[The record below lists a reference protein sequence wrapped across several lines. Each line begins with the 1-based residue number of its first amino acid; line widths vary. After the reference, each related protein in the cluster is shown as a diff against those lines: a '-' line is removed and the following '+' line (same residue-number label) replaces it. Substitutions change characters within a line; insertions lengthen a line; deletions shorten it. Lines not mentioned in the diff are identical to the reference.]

1 MKDDLTRREF
11 LRAAGLAAAGLAGA
25 ALFSRS
31 AQAQEEEK
39 KEEPKKGDE
48 EPKKDGEQDKK
59 EEPNYDDL
67 FENEKDDK
75 EEETRACPQCGAL
88 MYRQGRTW
96 TCENSAT
103 ATWSSFARGGPE
115 GPCLGSAGGWGPHAH

>member
-1 MKDDLTRREF
+1 MEIDMKDDLTRREF

-31 AQAQEEEK
+31 AQAQQEEKKEEK
-39 KEEPKKGDE
+39 KEEPKKDGPKE
-48 EPKKDGEQDKK
+48 EEEKK

-67 FENEKDDK
+67 FEKSKDDK

-96 TCENSAT
+96 TCENCGYSYV
-103 ATWSSFARGGPE
+103 E
-115 GPCLGSAGGWGPHAH
+115 